1 MANDPPRRRVRLT
14 ITVDADTF
22 AQAAE
27 KAVRYIADMEWAT
40 VACSIDRDAPG
51 ASSGHNSSGC
61 GYELD
66 VDPDAPAGEDY
77 WRALREWAKARREG
91 RHVLPNDG

>member
-22 AQAAE
+22 AEAAE
-27 KAVRYIADMEWAT
+27 KVVRYIEDMEWAT

-51 ASSGHNSSGC
+51 TSIGHNGKGC
-61 GYELD
+61 RYELD

-77 WRALREWAKARREG
+77 RRALMEWTDNRRREREG
-91 RHVLPNDG
+91 GSDGA

>member
-1 MANDPPRRRVRLT
+1 VRLT

-22 AQAAE
+22 AGAAE
-27 KAVRYIADMEWAT
+27 KAVRYIEDMEWAT

-51 ASSGHNSSGC
+51 ASGGHNSSGC

-77 WRALREWAKARREG
+77 RRALLEWSDKRSREREG
-91 RHVLPNDG
+91 GSDG

>member
-1 MANDPPRRRVRLT
+1 VRLT
-14 ITVDADTF
+14 IYAGADTF
-22 AQAAE
+22 AEAAE

-51 ASSGHNSSGC
+51 TSNGHSSGGC
-61 GYELD
+61 GYEID

-77 WRALREWAKARREG
+77 RRALREWADKRRREREG
-91 RHVLPNDG
+91 GSDGA